1 MHKSHDKNLRKLTF
15 AEAIREGI
23 DQAMMDDPN
32 LIVIGEGVPDPKSIF
47 LTTEGL
53 QEKYGSN
60 RVFDMPLSENGMTG
74 VCTGAALNG
83 TSVLMVHQRIEFAML
98 AMDQIINNAAKWHYM
113 FNGICSVPLTIRLI
127 IGRGWGQGPTHAQ
140 NLQAWFAHIPG
151 LKVVMPAFPDDAYAL
166 LRASIQD
173 PNPVLFLENRWLYGS
188 RSVVSEYTHTSLG
201 KARIVQKGDAV
212 TVVSYSY
219 LTLEA
224 LRAAQVLGDQGV
236 YMELIDLRTVAPID
250 WECIASSLR
259 RTGRLLVLDTG
270 HTTGSVAAEII
281 ARISTNEFVYLK
293 KPPLRIALPDVPE
306 PTSRGLVKGYYP
318 TALNIAEGCLSLLD
332 TDASVDLS
340 ELFISGMVDTPGEW
354 FKGPF

>member
-1 MHKSHDKNLRKLTF
+1 MKSGGMTF
-15 AEAIREGI
+15 AEAVHEGLY
-23 DQAMMDDPN
+23 QAMLEDSS
-32 LIVIGEGVPDPKSIF
+32 VICYGLGATDPKGVF
-47 LTTEGL
+47 GTTSGL
-53 QEKYGSN
+53 EMEFGSR
-60 RVFDMPLSENGMTG
+60 RVFDMPTAENAMTG
-74 VCTGAALNG
+74 IAIGAALG
-83 TSVLMVHQRIEFAML
+83 GLRPVMIHQRLDFFLL
-98 AMDQIINNAAKWHYM
+98 AMDQLVNNAAKWHYM